1 MPLGLFKF
9 RNGSAKSG
17 DRHIVNSAEME
28 AIFPESHSSQKLLQS
43 PDPIE
48 DGMYD
53 LFHENSF
60 FLSFF
65 LVRHRL
71 VFVMATK
78 IVLQYDFLLLVCHN
92 IPILYNESK
101 YVFSRFICKFKVH
114 STIDYDIRP
123 FSAFTTD

>member
-48 DGMYD
+48 DGMYNS
-53 LFHENSF
+53 FHENLLFSSVTQTCLCHGNKDC
-60 FLSFF
+60 FL
-65 LVRHRL
+65 
-71 VFVMATK
+71 K
-78 IVLQYDFLLLVCHN
+78 
-92 IPILYNESK
+92 
-101 YVFSRFICKFKVH
+101 
-114 STIDYDIRP
+114 
-123 FSAFTTD
+123 